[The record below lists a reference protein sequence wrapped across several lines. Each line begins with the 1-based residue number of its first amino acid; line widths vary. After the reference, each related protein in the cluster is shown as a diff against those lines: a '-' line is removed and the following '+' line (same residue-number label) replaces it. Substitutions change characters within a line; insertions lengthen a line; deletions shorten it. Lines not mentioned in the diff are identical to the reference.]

1 VKNRILPIISFILL
15 SLLLGGCQEK
25 ELITGRDKVFVGEA
39 IQLIIDNRIE
49 MDHLWASSNE
59 EIAIVDELTVLPTST
74 LLISGDDFVLIGES
88 TQLEAT
94 SSIEDDVI
102 IWSSGDEA
110 IATVLNGL
118 VVGISEGTVEIQ
130 VSSSYYGFAMMAFH
144 VIKDYTPER
153 IDVVNVPDTYII
165 EEGPFSLEAVASP
178 HYTSQEFYWEISGSK
193 ATIDR
198 ESGLITF
205 LEEGTTYVI
214 CRSRLSNTVFKVA
227 TLTAKHDPEVEVTR
241 ILFIGNSLTYVNE
254 IPKMIERMARSSG
267 KVVYCDSITE
277 GGASIYGLYTTRYQT
292 IVTMLE
298 AKDYTYIVL
307 QEQSSGSYSN
317 YQQFITGVSSFK
329 TLADLYNIEVILY
342 QTWPYKE
349 GSSAL
354 LGQQKSQVEML
365 NAIVEAYNNAGIEY
379 DASVN
384 PVGEVF
390 YAFLQAYP
398 SIELYMDANHA
409 SLAGSYLSSCV
420 HYVKIFGESVVDN
433 GYELALENDVKLT
446 IETFVS
452 NYFLS
457 N

>member
-1 VKNRILPIISFILL
+1 
-15 SLLLGGCQEK
+15 
-25 ELITGRDKVFVGEA
+25 
-39 IQLIIDNRIE
+39 
-49 MDHLWASSNE
+49 
-59 EIAIVDELTVLPTST
+59 
-74 LLISGDDFVLIGES
+74 
-88 TQLEAT
+88 
-94 SSIEDDVI
+94 
-102 IWSSGDEA
+102 
-110 IATVLNGL
+110 
-118 VVGISEGTVEIQ
+118 
-130 VSSSYYGFAMMAFH
+130 
-144 VIKDYTPER
+144 
-153 IDVVNVPDTYII
+153 
-165 EEGPFSLEAVASP
+165 
-178 HYTSQEFYWEISGSK
+178 
-193 ATIDR
+193 
-198 ESGLITF
+198 
-205 LEEGTTYVI
+205 
-214 CRSRLSNTVFKVA
+214 
-227 TLTAKHDPEVEVTR
+227 
-241 ILFIGNSLTYVNE
+241 
-254 IPKMIERMARSSG
+254 
-267 KVVYCDSITE
+267 
-277 GGASIYGLYTTRYQT
+277 
-292 IVTMLE
+292 
-298 AKDYTYIVL
+298 
-307 QEQSSGSYSN
+307 
-317 YQQFITGVSSFK
+317 
-329 TLADLYNIEVILY
+329 LY